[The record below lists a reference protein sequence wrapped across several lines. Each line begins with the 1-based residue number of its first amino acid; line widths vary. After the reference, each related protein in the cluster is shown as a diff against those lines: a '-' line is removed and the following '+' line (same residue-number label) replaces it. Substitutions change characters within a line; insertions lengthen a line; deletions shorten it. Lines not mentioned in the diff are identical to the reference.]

1 MHPELSKE
9 RPDLCPP
16 QCQLYVLHGD
26 AQSSG
31 EQKLLCVTACNSQVH
46 LVLTWGSVFWRWA
59 AVAVER
65 LWRCHENN
73 KHQSI
78 AMTGNL
84 KETISGCSDA
94 NEFCIDKSNKVTSV
108 TFDMCRPVLFVWFFC
123 LLWEICSWTACV
135 SLITSRE
142 GQKRGNQRISIWQK
156 SPCSSKLPYMQP
168 RSVLLSLATNCR
180 GMERGLEGN
189 MLLSNIVPGALCYA
203 YTLSFGTVRKN
214 ERTLMVTV

>member
-1 MHPELSKE
+1 MGLGIALDTKSMLLPNLRYTDASGLNVFYDSWLMHPDLSKE

-16 QCQLYVLHGD
+16 ECQLYVLHGD

-59 AVAVER
+59 AVAVQR

-108 TFDMCRPVLFVWFFC
+108 TFDMCRPVLFVQSDFSAFYGKFV
-123 LLWEICSWTACV
+123 A
-135 SLITSRE
+135 
-142 GQKRGNQRISIWQK
+142 GQRVCHS
-156 SPCSSKLPYMQP
+156 
-168 RSVLLSLATNCR
+168 
-180 GMERGLEGN
+180 
-189 MLLSNIVPGALCYA
+189 
-203 YTLSFGTVRKN
+203 
-214 ERTLMVTV
+214 